1 MTSQTPRTA
10 KTFIPSDIAE
20 AFVQFSRNGRWGT
33 CCDCPRDTDGKAY
46 PEFCA
51 NTERADHCLTVDELA
66 AVTAPWEGVGFEVV
80 VFGRPEGMTLEHFS
94 DPGYKNWGAQWGA
107 MMWWR

>member
-51 NTERADHCLTVDELA
+51 NAERGDHYLTIDQLA
-66 AVTAPWEGVGFEVV
+66 AQHKTYIARVENGEIKHH
-80 VFGRPEGMTLEHFS
+80 R
-94 DPGYKNWGAQWGA
+94 
-107 MMWWR
+107 